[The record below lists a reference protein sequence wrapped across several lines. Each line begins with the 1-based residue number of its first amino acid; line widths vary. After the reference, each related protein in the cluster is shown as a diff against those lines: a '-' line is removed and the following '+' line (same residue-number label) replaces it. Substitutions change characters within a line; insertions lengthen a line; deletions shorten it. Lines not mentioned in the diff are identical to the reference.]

1 MTGGFTTY
9 ATFDAIRRSVLLH
22 MYKIYR
28 FFTNIYHVLLC
39 RMGDDCINRLTKK
52 NCIIDKKFW
61 AYRPNLLIIDIHQFS
76 DWVLAETPINCHSKG
91 KCEVPSGATCP
102 GWRGPW
108 ANWPASAVGERARWE
123 REAHWQARLSGRTL
137 VRRGYFLSL
146 WTEPLLFDDT
156 EAEAV
161 CVADQG
167 QCGHAGEP
175 GSNFAT
181 SHYRW
186 RYWGRKG
193 CVISATLI
201 YHNFHVAIHLSKY
214 IWYTHWY

>member
-1 MTGGFTTY
+1 MWS
-9 ATFDAIRRSVLLH
+9 A
-22 MYKIYR
+22 
-28 FFTNIYHVLLC
+28 
-39 RMGDDCINRLTKK
+39 
-52 NCIIDKKFW
+52 FW
-61 AYRPNLLIIDIHQFS
+61 S
-76 DWVLAETPINCHSKG
+76 DLSC
-91 KCEVPSGATCP
+91 
-102 GWRGPW
+102 WREPW
-108 ANWPASAVGERARWE
+108 AHWQASALGERARWE

-214 IWYTHWY
+214 KSSVKDWILFGLRLVQRQIFLIDFPLQSKYWWRRRRRRRGEDDGGERGRSHWEK